1 MIRIISWPCL
11 VIKDAAK
18 GGKMEKDVAVFE
30 KNKYQ
35 DVKVRISEYQGND
48 VIDIRIWTQ
57 PPQGNE
63 KVPTGKG
70 ININVRLFPKLKEAI
85 AKLEKDLKEGNLIP

>member
-1 MIRIISWPCL
+1 
-11 VIKDAAK
+11 
-18 GGKMEKDVAVFE
+18 MEKDIFVFE

-35 DVKVRISEYQGND
+35 DVKIRVSEYQGND

-57 PPQGNE
+57 PPQGDE

-70 ININVRLFPKLKEAI
+70 VNINVKLFAKLKEGVEQ
-85 AKLEKDLKEGNLIP
+85 LEKELKENNLL

>member
-1 MIRIISWPCL
+1 
-11 VIKDAAK
+11 
-18 GGKMEKDVAVFE
+18 MEKDVAVFE

-35 DVKVRISEYQGND
+35 DVKFRISEYQGND

-57 PPQGNE
+57 PPQGGE

-70 ININVRLFPKLKEAI
+70 VNINVKLFPKLKEAVQ
-85 AKLEKDLKEGNLIP
+85 KLEKDLADASML

>member
-1 MIRIISWPCL
+1 
-11 VIKDAAK
+11 
-18 GGKMEKDVAVFE
+18 MENDVAVFA

-35 DVKVRISEYQGND
+35 DVKVRLSEYQGND

-57 PPQGNE
+57 PPQGEE

-70 ININVRLFPKLKEAI
+70 VNINVRLFSELKKAVEKLEQDLKEANMI
-85 AKLEKDLKEGNLIP
+85 

>member
-1 MIRIISWPCL
+1 
-11 VIKDAAK
+11 
-18 GGKMEKDVAVFE
+18 MEKDVAVFE

-35 DVKVRISEYQGND
+35 DIKVRISEYQGND

-70 ININVRLFPKLKEAI
+70 ININVKLYPKLKEAVD
-85 AKLEKDLKEGNLIP
+85 KLGQNLKENNLI

>member
-1 MIRIISWPCL
+1 
-11 VIKDAAK
+11 
-18 GGKMEKDVAVFE
+18 MEKDVAVFE

-48 VIDIRIWTQ
+48 VIDVRIWTQ
-57 PPQGNE
+57 PPQGDE

-70 ININVRLFPKLKEAI
+70 ININVRLYPQLKEAI
-85 AKLEKDLKEGNLIP
+85 DKLGEVLKENNII

>member
-1 MIRIISWPCL
+1 
-11 VIKDAAK
+11 
-18 GGKMEKDVAVFE
+18 MEKDVAVFA

-35 DVKVRISEYQGND
+35 DVKIRLSEYQGND

-57 PPQGNE
+57 PPQGDE

-70 ININVRLFPKLKEAI
+70 ININVRLFAKLKESI
-85 AKLEKDLKEGNLIP
+85 ERLEKELKEANLL

>member
-1 MIRIISWPCL
+1 
-11 VIKDAAK
+11 
-18 GGKMEKDVAVFE
+18 MEKDVAVFE

-35 DVKVRISEYQGND
+35 DVKIRISEYQGND

-57 PPQGNE
+57 PPQGEE

-85 AKLEKDLKEGNLIP
+85 EQLEKDLKDSGLI

>member
-1 MIRIISWPCL
+1 
-11 VIKDAAK
+11 
-18 GGKMEKDVAVFE
+18 MEKDVAVFQ

-57 PPQGNE
+57 PPQGDE

-70 ININVRLFPKLKEAI
+70 ININVKLFPKLKEAI
-85 AKLEKDLKEGNLIP
+85 EKLEKEVIEGNLL

>member
-1 MIRIISWPCL
+1 
-11 VIKDAAK
+11 
-18 GGKMEKDVAVFE
+18 MEKDVAVFE

-48 VIDIRIWTQ
+48 VIDVRIWTQ
-57 PPQGNE
+57 PPQGDE

-70 ININVRLFPKLKEAI
+70 ININVKLFPKLKDAVL
-85 AKLEKDLKEGNLIP
+85 KLEKELTENNLI

>member
-1 MIRIISWPCL
+1 
-11 VIKDAAK
+11 
-18 GGKMEKDVAVFE
+18 MEKDVAVFA

-35 DVKVRISEYQGND
+35 DVKVRLSEYQGND

-57 PPQGNE
+57 PPQGEE

-70 ININVRLFPKLKEAI
+70 VNINVRLFSELKKAVELSVR
-85 AKLEKDLKEGNLIP
+85 KWVYDLTRY

>member
-1 MIRIISWPCL
+1 
-11 VIKDAAK
+11 
-18 GGKMEKDVAVFE
+18 MEKDVAVFE

-35 DVKVRISEYQGND
+35 DVKVRISEFQGND

-57 PPQGNE
+57 PPQGDE

-70 ININVRLFPKLKEAI
+70 ININVKLFPKLKEAVE
-85 AKLEKDLKEGNLIP
+85 KLEKELTENNMV

>member
-1 MIRIISWPCL
+1 
-11 VIKDAAK
+11 
-18 GGKMEKDVAVFE
+18 MEKDVAVFE

-35 DVKVRISEYQGND
+35 DVKVRLSEFQGNN

-57 PPQGNE
+57 PPQGDE

-70 ININVRLFPKLKEAI
+70 ININVRLFPKLKEAMD
-85 AKLEKDLKEGNLIP
+85 KLEADLKENNLI

>member
-1 MIRIISWPCL
+1 
-11 VIKDAAK
+11 
-18 GGKMEKDVAVFE
+18 MEKDVAVFA

-35 DVKVRISEYQGND
+35 DVKVRLSEYQGND

-57 PPQGNE
+57 PPQGDE

-70 ININVRLFPKLKEAI
+70 VNINVKLFPELKKAME
-85 AKLEKDLKEGNLIP
+85 KLESDLKAGNLL

>member
-1 MIRIISWPCL
+1 
-11 VIKDAAK
+11 
-18 GGKMEKDVAVFE
+18 MEKDVAIFE

-35 DVKVRISEYQGND
+35 EIRVRISEYQGND
-48 VIDIRIWTQ
+48 VIDVRVWTQ

-70 ININVRLFPKLKEAI
+70 VNINVKLFPRLKEAI
-85 AKLEKDLKEGNLIP
+85 DKLGADLKAANLIQ

>member
-1 MIRIISWPCL
+1 
-11 VIKDAAK
+11 
-18 GGKMEKDVAVFE
+18 MEKDVAVFE

-57 PPQGNE
+57 PPQGND

-85 AKLEKDLKEGNLIP
+85 AKLEQDLKEGNLIP

>member
-1 MIRIISWPCL
+1 
-11 VIKDAAK
+11 
-18 GGKMEKDVAVFE
+18 MEKDVACFE

-35 DVKVRISEYQGND
+35 DIRVRISEYQGND

-57 PPQGNE
+57 PPQGND

-70 ININVRLFPKLKEAI
+70 INVNVRLFTQLKKAI
-85 AKLEKDLKEGNLIP
+85 DTLEQELKDNNLI

>member
-1 MIRIISWPCL
+1 
-11 VIKDAAK
+11 
-18 GGKMEKDVAVFE
+18 MEKDVAVFE

-35 DVKVRISEYQGND
+35 DVKIRISEYQGND

-57 PPQGNE
+57 PPQGGE

-70 ININVRLFPKLKEAI
+70 ININVKLFSKLKESVL
-85 AKLEKDLKEGNLIP
+85 KLEKELADSGML

>member
-1 MIRIISWPCL
+1 
-11 VIKDAAK
+11 
-18 GGKMEKDVAVFE
+18 MEKDVAVFE

-35 DVKVRISEYQGND
+35 DIRVRISEFQSND

-70 ININVRLFPKLKEAI
+70 ININVKLFPKLKEAME
-85 AKLEKDLKEGNLIP
+85 KLEKELKENNMA

>member
-1 MIRIISWPCL
+1 
-11 VIKDAAK
+11 
-18 GGKMEKDVAVFE
+18 MEKDVAAFE

-35 DVKVRISEYQGND
+35 DIRVRVSEYQGND
-48 VIDIRIWTQ
+48 VIDIRVWTQ

-70 ININVRLFPKLKEAI
+70 VNINVRLFNQLKESI
-85 AKLEKDLKEGNLIP
+85 DELEKVLKEGNMI

>member
-1 MIRIISWPCL
+1 
-11 VIKDAAK
+11 
-18 GGKMEKDVAVFE
+18 MEKDVAVFE

-57 PPQGNE
+57 PPQGND

-70 ININVRLFPKLKEAI
+70 INVNVRLFPKLKEAI
-85 AKLEKDLKEGNLIP
+85 AKLEQDLKEGNLIP

>member
-1 MIRIISWPCL
+1 
-11 VIKDAAK
+11 
-18 GGKMEKDVAVFE
+18 MEKDVVVFA

-35 DVKVRISEYQGND
+35 DVKIRLSEYQGND

-57 PPQGNE
+57 PPQGEE

-70 ININVRLFPKLKEAI
+70 ININIKLFPELKKAIEKLEQDLKEANM
-85 AKLEKDLKEGNLIP
+85 L

>member
-1 MIRIISWPCL
+1 
-11 VIKDAAK
+11 
-18 GGKMEKDVAVFE
+18 MEKDVAVFE

-57 PPQGNE
+57 PPQGDE

-70 ININVRLFPKLKEAI
+70 ININVKLFPKLKDAVE
-85 AKLEKDLKEGNLIP
+85 KLEKELRENNLI

>member
-1 MIRIISWPCL
+1 
-11 VIKDAAK
+11 
-18 GGKMEKDVAVFE
+18 MEKDVAVFA

-35 DVKVRISEYQGND
+35 DVKVRISEYQGNN

-57 PPQGNE
+57 PPQGEE

-70 ININVRLFPKLKEAI
+70 ININVRLFPQLKEAI
-85 AKLEKDLKEGNLIP
+85 EKLEKELKENNLI

>member
-1 MIRIISWPCL
+1 
-11 VIKDAAK
+11 
-18 GGKMEKDVAVFE
+18 MEKDVAVFE

-35 DVKVRISEYQGND
+35 DVKFRISEYQGND

-57 PPQGNE
+57 PPQGGE

-70 ININVRLFPKLKEAI
+70 VNINVKLFPKLKEAVE
-85 AKLEKDLKEGNLIP
+85 KLEKDLSEANML

>member
-1 MIRIISWPCL
+1 
-11 VIKDAAK
+11 
-18 GGKMEKDVAVFE
+18 MEKDVASFE

-48 VIDIRIWTQ
+48 VIDVRIWTQ
-57 PPQGNE
+57 PPQGDA

-70 ININVRLFPKLKEAI
+70 ININVRLYPKLKEAVD
-85 AKLEKDLKEGNLIP
+85 ALGKTLKENNLL

>member
-1 MIRIISWPCL
+1 
-11 VIKDAAK
+11 
-18 GGKMEKDVAVFE
+18 MERDVAVFE

-57 PPQGNE
+57 PPQGGE

-70 ININVRLFPKLKEAI
+70 VNINVKLFPKLKEAVQ
-85 AKLEKDLKEGNLIP
+85 KLEKELADGNMR

>member
-1 MIRIISWPCL
+1 
-11 VIKDAAK
+11 
-18 GGKMEKDVAVFE
+18 MEKDVAIFE

-57 PPQGNE
+57 PPQGDE

-70 ININVRLFPKLKEAI
+70 ININVKLFSKLKEAV
-85 AKLEKDLKEGNLIP
+85 AKLEKDLTENNLI

>member
-1 MIRIISWPCL
+1 
-11 VIKDAAK
+11 
-18 GGKMEKDVAVFE
+18 MEKDVFVFE

-48 VIDIRIWTQ
+48 VIDMRIWTQ
-57 PPQGNE
+57 PPQGEE

-70 ININVRLFPKLKEAI
+70 ININVRLFPKLKEAVE
-85 AKLEKDLKEGNLIP
+85 KLEKELKDSNMI